1 MSVNILLVDDHE
13 LFMDGLKSIFDK
25 ELNFQVVGKMVN
37 GLQAIQHIAKQQPDV
52 TITDIRMPIL
62 DGISL
67 VKQLSESH
75 PNLPVIALSMFD
87 QDADIIEMLDAGA
100 KGYVLKKAN
109 SKTLIN
115 AIHTV
120 LRGELYVSEEFQNVY
135 KQWKD
140 QKEIEVEKI
149 ALTRRERQILELVV
163 KGRSSVQIAETL
175 NLSRYT
181 VDTHRKNIH
190 KKTGIKSNVDLV
202 RLASDW
208 L

>member
-1 MSVNILLVDDHE
+1 MSVSILLVDDHE
-13 LFMDGLKSIFDK
+13 LFMDGLQSIFDK

-37 GLQAIQHIAKQQPDV
+37 GLQAIQHIEKQQADV
-52 TITDIRMPIL
+52 VITDIRMPIL

-140 QKEIEVEKI
+140 QKEIEIEKI
-149 ALTRRERQILELVV
+149 VLTRRERQILELVV
-163 KGRSSVQIAETL
+163 
-175 NLSRYT
+175 
-181 VDTHRKNIH
+181 
-190 KKTGIKSNVDLV
+190 
-202 RLASDW
+202 
-208 L
+208 

>member
-52 TITDIRMPIL
+52 IITDIRMPIL

>member
-13 LFMDGLKSIFDK
+13 LFMDGLQSIFDK

-37 GLQAIQHIAKQQPDV
+37 GLQAIQHIEKQQPDV
-52 TITDIRMPIL
+52 VITDIRMPIL

-163 KGRSSVQIAETL
+163 KGRSSIQIAETL